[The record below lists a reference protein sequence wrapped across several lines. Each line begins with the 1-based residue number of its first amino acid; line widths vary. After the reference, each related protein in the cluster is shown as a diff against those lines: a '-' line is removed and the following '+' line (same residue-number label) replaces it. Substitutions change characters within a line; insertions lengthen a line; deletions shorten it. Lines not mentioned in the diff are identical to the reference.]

1 MSKDTNGPRHDQ
13 KKGHSE
19 MFRQNYTR
27 VNKDRQ
33 ESPSFP
39 SLLLHF
45 SFPFPKL
52 AKRYQVLPRV
62 NLKRE

>member
-1 MSKDTNGPRHDQ
+1 MSY
-13 KKGHSE
+13 HSG
-19 MFRQNYTR
+19 MFRQNYAR

-45 SFPFPKL
+45 SFPFPKF
-52 AKRYQVLPRV
+52 AKRYQVLPRA